1 MKEYIRYF
9 AADQGAP
16 FCIEIAGKSWCD
28 GSYRIYRERS
38 PIWVL
43 EYIEAGRGTVE
54 IRGQKYTP
62 QTGDVYLL
70 PAGARQ
76 LYFSD
81 AREPWIKIF
90 VNCRGAVVDGLA
102 DAYGLGGRI
111 LYQNVER
118 ETADCFRELNA
129 LMEDRE
135 MPDEQ
140 ILHRA
145 ELIIHD
151 IFRRLGQMSREEK
164 EKCREMRRVKHYLD
178 THVAELVSI
187 GEMAALIYRSPDYL
201 IRHFKEE
208 TGLTPYQ
215 YLLKRKL
222 QVAANLLRD
231 TTLSV
236 GEIAMQL
243 GYEDAH
249 YFSGLF
255 KKETGVPP
263 RQYRKD
269 YHCMK

>member
-1 MKEYIRYF
+1 MKEFIRYF
-9 AADQGAP
+9 AADQDAP

-28 GSYRIYRERS
+28 GSYRIYREHS
-38 PIWVL
+38 AIWVL
-43 EYIEAGRGTVE
+43 EYIESGRGT
-54 IRGQKYTP
+54 IQMKDQKYYP
-62 QTGDVYLL
+62 QAGDVYLL
-70 PAGARQ
+70 PAGKRH

-81 AREPWIKIF
+81 AQEPWIKLF

-102 DAYGLGGRI
+102 DAYGLGRRV
-111 LYQNVER
+111 LYRGVDQ
-118 ETADCFRELNA
+118 ETADCFRELNG
-129 LMEDRE
+129 LMEDRD
-135 MPDEQ
+135 MPDEWV
-140 ILHRA
+140 LHRA
-145 ELIIHD
+145 ELLLHD
-151 IFRRLGQMSREEK
+151 IFRRLGQMGCEEREGLK
-164 EKCREMRRVKHYLD
+164 EIRTVKHYLD

-187 GEMAALIYRSPDYL
+187 REMAGLIYRSPDYL

-222 QVAANLLRD
+222 QIAANLLRG
-231 TTLSV
+231 TTLPV

-255 KKETGVPP
+255 KKEMGVSP

-269 YHCMK
+269 SAGA